1 MASKELNQVPSDA
14 ISNEDIVGELKE
26 ILKSELFKSSGK
38 LSQLLEYI
46 CNKKIIGHGDQLN
59 EYLIGVEVFER
70 KPDFSAAEDAIVRV
84 RAHDLRRRLKEY
96 YDTEGKEHPL
106 QIVLPK
112 GRYCP
117 DFNQVRPRV
126 PPIDGTHPVVAEPSL
141 PESLPQAGSPQPP
154 SRNYFSRGWVIAFTV
169 ILVIS
174 LGANIANIW
183 TWTSSPKNE
192 KPGLNAIAENFSFY
206 EELLGPLDRRNP
218 RMTQIN
224 LSNPQ
229 VMFSFYRHSPS
240 AASYL
245 GRAAQPIDPKLG
257 RQLPLNAND
266 SGVPFNSREPLY
278 FFLHATDDEYTGMGE
293 AACAFHMAR
302 LFQLLNRPLQLSQA
316 RFLNWERAS
325 KENIIVLGQPL
336 INQWAEKNLSEPNF
350 SYVSTRYLNRHPGPE
365 EPPFYQCEV
374 ENRPASSGF
383 VDYGLILMQS
393 LPNGNRILTLSGAC
407 SYGTLGT
414 GEFFC
419 NPEKM
424 RPVYQALKARSAGKG
439 IPSTYEV
446 LIKILIKEDIP
457 VETTFVAC
465 RVGPT
470 GK

>member
-14 ISNEDIVGELKE
+14 ISNEDIVRELKE

-38 LSQLLEYI
+38 LSQLLEYV

-106 QIVLPK
+106 QIILPK

-117 DFNQVRPRV
+117 DFSQVKPRI
-126 PPIDGTHPVVAEPSL
+126 PQIGSTHPVVSEPFL
-141 PESLPQAGSPQPP
+141 VESLPQAGSPQT
-154 SRNYFSRGWVIAFTV
+154 SKNFFSRWWAIAFAA
-169 ILVIS
+169 IFVIS
-174 LGANIANIW
+174 LGANITNIW
-183 TWTSSPKNE
+183 IWTSSPKTE
-192 KPGLNAIAENFSFY
+192 KLGLTTVTETFSFY
-206 EELLGPLDRRNP
+206 DELLGPLDRRTP

-266 SGVPFNSREPLY
+266 SGVPFISREPMY
-278 FFLHATDDEYTGMGE
+278 YFLHTTDDEYTGMGE
-293 AACAFHMAR
+293 AACAFHLAR

-336 INQWAEKNLSEPNF
+336 INRWAEKNLSEPNF
-350 SYVSTRYLNRHPGPE
+350 SYLSTRYMNRHPEPE
-365 EPPFYQCEV
+365 EQPFYQCEV

-424 RPVYQALKARSAGKG
+424 RPVHQALKARSAGKG
-439 IPSTYEV
+439 IPPNYEV

-465 RVGPT
+465 RVGRS
-470 GK
+470 GR